1 METKKQ
7 WVLPEITEIEINNAG
22 GGGSDAGSEAILVS

>member
-7 WVLPEITEIEINNAG
+7 WVAPEITEIEINLTPRVIT
-22 GGGSDAGSEAILVS
+22 SDNDQKS